1 MSCIGSDGWRLL
13 DQPKKKKKI
22 DQHMIPNKEEYVMLI

>member
-13 DQPKKKKKI
+13 DQPKKKKI